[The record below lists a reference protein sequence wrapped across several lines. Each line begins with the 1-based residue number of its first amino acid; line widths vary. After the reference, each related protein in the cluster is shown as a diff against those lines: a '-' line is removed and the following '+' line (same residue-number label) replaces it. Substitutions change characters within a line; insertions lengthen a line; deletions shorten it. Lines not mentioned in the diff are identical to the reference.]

1 MTMGLL
7 DYGYLFFVCVIAVF
21 GLYNLLNYA
30 NKRRNDSIRDY
41 MNGKEKR
48 IGQFQKR

>member
-1 MTMGLL
+1 MNIA
-7 DYGYLFFVCVIAVF
+7 DYIFIAVVTLF
-21 GLYNLLNYA
+21 SIGALVNLWHLA

-48 IGQFQKR
+48 MGQLQKR

>member
-1 MTMGLL
+1 MGFL
-7 DYGYLFFVCVIAVF
+7 DYGYLFLAGVIALL

>member
-1 MTMGLL
+1 MGLL
-7 DYGYLFFVCVIAVF
+7 DCGYLICVGVIVF
-21 GLYNLLNYA
+21 LGIYNLLNYA

-41 MNGKEKR
+41 MNDKEKR